1 MARLE
6 FPDPAVSGDIER
18 LAAEIQQE
26 RGGQLPNLFRMQL
39 HSPPLAAAWVQ
50 LGTAIRYQ
58 AKLEGRLRELVI
70 CLVARLSGA
79 DYEWHHH
86 QPLALREGISAEQ
99 LEALPNWRGSGRF
112 DARERAAL
120 AYAEQMTQ
128 RIDVDD
134 ITFAATR
141 EQLDPRE
148 IVELTATV
156 AYYGM
161 VARFLVALQVDID
174 E

>member
-6 FPDPAVSGDIER
+6 FPDLGGSEAIDR
-18 LAAEIQQE
+18 LAAEIQRE
-26 RGGQLPNLFRMQL
+26 RGGRLPNLFLMQL

-58 AKLEGRLRELVI
+58 SKLESRLRELVI

-79 DYEWHHH
+79 EYEWHHH

-112 DARERAAL
+112 DARERAVL
-120 AYAEQMTQ
+120 AYAEQVTQ
-128 RIDVDD
+128 RLEVDD
-134 ITFAATR
+134 MTFAAVR

-156 AYYGM
+156 GYYGM
-161 VARFLVALQVDID
+161 VARFLLALQVDVD